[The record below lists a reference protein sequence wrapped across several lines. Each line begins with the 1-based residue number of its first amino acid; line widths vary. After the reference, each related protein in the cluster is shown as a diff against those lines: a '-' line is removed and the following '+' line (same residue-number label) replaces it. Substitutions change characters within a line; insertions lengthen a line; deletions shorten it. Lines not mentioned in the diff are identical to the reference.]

1 MKNLGDKINFD
12 VRGFFENSLILL
24 QDYQSRLV
32 SYYTNDGDFPKD
44 AFDLLDRLESEVKQI
59 YSKVKVS
66 RSALDK
72 FSDFVVFDQI
82 EDFASTFRVIEN
94 YSRWLRS
101 STIKGRY
108 KRETEIDFI
117 LRQNQTLEEL
127 SDEIG
132 WDSRE
137 KGFLDLTTRNQIK
150 ETDYDLSGGLVFKF
164 SYQNEKN
171 FQLVT
176 VVDEMT
182 GENILGK
189 DVARQLRF
197 EEDDL
202 LALSPADTF
211 FQTCEIL
218 TGLFKNSNPEFS
230 DDGFDK
236 SAISNRNIMRIRLST
251 FIRQMYAT
259 VSKDDTI
266 ASFAISDVREESD
279 CLKIEMQY
287 RSYLSTDPVKTFVY
301 GN

>member
-1 MKNLGDKINFD
+1 MINLGDKINFD
-12 VRGFFENSLILL
+12 VKGFLEDSLVLL
-24 QDYQSRLV
+24 QDYQSKLV

-44 AFDLLDRLESEVKQI
+44 AFDLLDKLELQVNQI
-59 YSKVKVS
+59 YNKVKVN
-66 RSALDK
+66 RSALNK

-82 EDFASTFRVIEN
+82 EDNASIFRVIDN

-132 WDSRE
+132 WNNRE
-137 KGFLDLTTRNQIK
+137 EGFLDLTTRNQIK

-189 DVARQLRF
+189 DIEGKLQFV
-197 EEDDL
+197 DNDL
-202 LALSPADTF
+202 LTLSPVDTF
-211 FQTCEIL
+211 VQTCEIL
-218 TGLFKNSNPEFS
+218 TGLLKNSNPEFP

-236 SAISNRNIMRIRLST
+236 AAISNKNVMRIRLST

-266 ASFAISDVREESD
+266 ASFTISDVREESD
-279 CLKIEMQY
+279 CLMIEMQY
-287 RSYLSTDPVKTFVY
+287 KSYLSNEPVKTFAY

>member
-1 MKNLGDKINFD
+1 MINLGDKIHFD
-12 VRGFFENSLILL
+12 VEGFFNDSLTLL
-24 QDYQSRLV
+24 QDYQAKLV
-32 SYYTNDGDFPKD
+32 SYYTNDGDFPKE
-44 AFDLLDRLESEVKQI
+44 AFDLLDKLESQVNQI
-59 YSKVKVS
+59 YSKVGIN
-66 RSALDK
+66 RSALNK

-132 WDSRE
+132 WDNRE
-137 KGFLDLTTRNQIK
+137 EGFLDLTTRNQIK
-150 ETDYDLSGGLVFKF
+150 ETDYNLAGGLVFKF
-164 SYQNEKN
+164 SYQNEKS

-189 DVARQLRF
+189 DIEGKLQFV
-197 EEDDL
+197 DNDL
-202 LALSPADTF
+202 LSLSPTDTF

-218 TGLFKNSNPEFS
+218 TGLFKNANPEFP

-236 SAISNRNIMRIRLST
+236 SAISNKNIMRIRLST
-251 FIRQMYAT
+251 FVRQMYAT

-287 RSYLSTDPVKTFVY
+287 KSYLSTDPVKTFAY